1 MRKFDV
7 FILIYSRFP
16 NEIKKQV
23 LGSGELGLA
32 TFFGT
37 LFFKMTTKKRRKFQ
51 LGGSS
56 KGLSADLNKIYFQRN
71 IITSAYYIRLQYS
84 T

>member
-16 NEIKKQV
+16 NDIKKQV

-37 LFFKMTTKKRRKFQ
+37 LFFKMTKKN
-51 LGGSS
+51 SS
-56 KGLSADLNKIYFQRN
+56 
-71 IITSAYYIRLQYS
+71 
-84 T
+84 

>member
-1 MRKFDV
+1 MPRKKSFPSNDKKWSVGFFFSPCKDKKKQSNMSIFDV

-37 LFFKMTTKKRRKFQ
+37 LFFKMTKKK
-51 LGGSS
+51 
-56 KGLSADLNKIYFQRN
+56 KKKI
-71 IITSAYYIRLQYS
+71 
-84 T
+84 